1 MAYYKEKERKNKNV
15 VLKNA
20 LVEKSEN
27 STRNK
32 NGLVE
37 GL

>member
-1 MAYYKEKERKNKNV
+1 MSSQRERKKCS
-15 VLKNA
+15 LKNA
-20 LVEKSEN
+20 LVEKSD
-27 STRNK
+27 SLTRNK